1 MDKKEYIK
9 ILTDQIRCKIAR
21 PAVAREIGDHIEDQT
36 RAFVSEGMNQAEA
49 EAEGNGKSG

>member
-21 PAVAREIGDHIEDQT
+21 PVVAREIGDHIEDQT
-36 RAFVSEGMNQAEA
+36 RRVCERGDEPGRS
-49 EAEGNGKSG
+49 

>member
-36 RAFVSEGMNQAEA
+36 RAFCERGDEPGRS
-49 EAEGNGKSG
+49 